1 MSDPILT
8 TVISLLH
15 AFVVTSFLPHRITD
29 LRNVKNRAFDD
40 DPSKTLIR
48 WFGAI
53 FSLVKLYGY
62 NGIVLLSLALM
73 LKSMSNGIIQRSG
86 A

>member
-1 MSDPILT
+1 MSVIL
-8 TVISLLH
+8 LCH

-29 LRNVKNRAFDD
+29 LRNVKNRPFD

-53 FSLVKLYGY
+53 FSLVKIYGY
-62 NGIVLLSLALM
+62 KGVVLLSLALM